1 MNITFSL
8 MAFNHEKLGGA
19 KQNGIS
25 EN

>member
-1 MNITFSL
+1 